1 MASIKSLLPDEC
13 IVLRDG
19 QQRNVAGSELVPGDV
34 ICVKSGDKL
43 PADVRFINL
52 TADAQ
57 FDRSMLTG
65 ISSQSDQK
73 MNKKAYNNTR

>member
-13 IVLRDG
+13 MVVRDG
-19 QQRNVAGSELVPGDV
+19 RQQAAVGSEIVPGDV
-34 ICVKSGDKL
+34 VYIRSGDKL
-43 PADVRFINL
+43 PADVRFVSL

-65 ISSQSDQK
+65 T
-73 MNKKAYNNTR
+73 NK